1 MANLIIQF
9 YLFSFQQTAY
19 LQCVTQATA
28 NYVNSTTPSSLPIF
42 NSTASKIFV
51 SNSTVNDI
59 LSDITTVS
67 PAILTTTEISN
78 DILEEF
84 CGPVWDYS
92 SRELLLNLW
101 SVVYWTLQL
110 LTWIVLPLMQSYSMA
125 GDFTLLGRLK
135 SAFVGNAI
143 YYGTFGGLFLII
155 MIYVAIRSSLDW
167 DNLKVIC
174 ITASNTWG
182 LFLLVILLGYGLI
195 EIPRSCYHKSL
206 DERSLEYLY
215 FKIGKLSAEKC
226 EAEESLEDI
235 LDEIGSAYQT
245 LQISEGHIYNEYM
258 KEILSKCPSE
268 WRNNLID
275 RFYNTNSNTQT
286 QNLIALNEK
295 SLVRMNQTI
304 KKVMQTHHRV
314 HCQYMNV
321 IKDAIELENIGRNK
335 MNINRYHKLALPN
348 HASSHHHLIQLLF
361 THVYTPKV
369 EWLWKCKFR
378 EPCFARLSF
387 ILVALSAM
395 VIWSEMT
402 FSIHNPPL
410 SIFAYTFFWFRNNGH
425 YVLIEVSC
433 HYFCVYHQHNHYHC
447 ILTIYFFLFQF
458 AVSFSHSDFLSL
470 CLYLLHHF

>member
-206 DERSLEYLY
+206 DERSLE
-215 FKIGKLSAEKC
+215 
-226 EAEESLEDI
+226 
-235 LDEIGSAYQT
+235 
-245 LQISEGHIYNEYM
+245 
-258 KEILSKCPSE
+258 
-268 WRNNLID
+268 
-275 RFYNTNSNTQT
+275 
-286 QNLIALNEK
+286 
-295 SLVRMNQTI
+295 
-304 KKVMQTHHRV
+304 
-314 HCQYMNV
+314 
-321 IKDAIELENIGRNK
+321 
-335 MNINRYHKLALPN
+335 
-348 HASSHHHLIQLLF
+348 
-361 THVYTPKV
+361 
-369 EWLWKCKFR
+369 
-378 EPCFARLSF
+378 
-387 ILVALSAM
+387 
-395 VIWSEMT
+395 
-402 FSIHNPPL
+402 
-410 SIFAYTFFWFRNNGH
+410 
-425 YVLIEVSC
+425 
-433 HYFCVYHQHNHYHC
+433 
-447 ILTIYFFLFQF
+447 
-458 AVSFSHSDFLSL
+458 
-470 CLYLLHHF
+470 